1 MNRGKEI
8 IKYSTLGIILN
19 IILVIFKAVVG
30 LLSGSIAV
38 ISDAFNNLG
47 DALSSIAVI
56 IGIKLSEKPA
66 DREHPFGHGRVEY
79 FSSIIVSIIIIV
91 SGLGVFKESVVKIIN
106 PSTVSYSIISLII
119 IFATVLVKY
128 IYGNNMKKIG
138 KKLNSTSLVAS
149 GSDAYMDSI
158 LSFSVFISALITMI
172 FNINLEAYLGII
184 ISLLIIKTGID
195 ILKTTINSI
204 LGERTSKDITI
215 SLRNKINSYKEV
227 LGTYDII
234 LHNYGPSNII
244 GSVHIEVKGD
254 MTALEVHKLTRDII
268 TDIYNEFGIILT
280 IGIYAYNDDDK
291 YKEIKDYIDSIINTY
306 NDILEL
312 HGFYVDE
319 DNNNISFDIVTS
331 FNVKDEELLK
341 KEIINKLKKKYK
353 EYNYTIIIDRDISD

>member
-30 LLSGSIAV
+30 YISGSIAV

-66 DREHPFGHGRVEY
+66 DKEHPFGHGRVEY
-79 FSSIIVSIIIIV
+79 FSSIIVAIIIIV
-91 SGLGVFKESVVKIIN
+91 SGLGVFKESVVKIIT

-119 IFATVLVKY
+119 IFVTVLVKF
-128 IYGNNMKKIG
+128 IYGNKMKKIG
-138 KKLNSTSLVAS
+138 KELKSTSLVAS
-149 GSDAYMDSI
+149 GTDAYMDSI
-158 LSFSVFISALITMI
+158 LSFSVFISALITII
-172 FNINLEAYLGII
+172 FNINSEAYLGII

-195 ILKTTINSI
+195 ILKSTISSI
-204 LGERTSKDITI
+204 LGERTSKEITI

-227 LGTYDII
+227 IGTYDII

-254 MTALEVHKLTRDII
+254 MTALEVHKLTREII

-291 YKEIKDYIDSIINTY
+291 YKEIKDYIDSTIKDY
-306 NDILEL
+306 KDILEL

>member
-1 MNRGKEI
+1 MDRGKEI
-8 IKYSTLGIILN
+8 IKYSFLGIILN

-66 DREHPFGHGRVEY
+66 DKEHPFGHGRVEY

-91 SGLGVFKESVVKIIN
+91 SGLGVFKESVVKIIT

-119 IFATVLVKY
+119 IFVSVLVKF

-138 KKLNSTSLVAS
+138 KILNSTSLVAS
-149 GSDAYMDSI
+149 GTDAYMDSI
-158 LSFSVFISALITMI
+158 LSFSVFISALITII

-195 ILKTTINSI
+195 ILKSTINSI
-204 LGERTSKDITI
+204 LGERTSKEITI

-280 IGIYAYNDDDK
+280 IGIYAYNNDDK
-291 YKEIKDYIDSIINTY
+291 YKEIKNYIDSIINEY

-319 DNNNISFDIVTS
+319 DINNISFDIVTS